1 VFFVTGDKDE
11 IVPTHMSDS
20 LHDAC
25 SSIHKEML
33 KVPEGT
39 HNDTYVKAGEQY
51 GQRLLQF
58 LEKCK
63 ELNKKIE

>member
-1 VFFVTGDKDE
+1 
-11 IVPTHMSDS
+11 MSDS